1 MAALLERTSP
11 FLSHCNAALQK
22 ERRPDGDDVRVR
34 IVRRFADVLVAP
46 EEPGLAA

>member
-1 MAALLERTSP
+1 MSVSAPWLVGLDGCSAGWVAA
-11 FLSHCNAALQK
+11 FI
-22 ERRPDGDDVRVR
+22 RPDGDEVRVR